1 MTCREIRYVIF
12 CGGDI
17 WATSRPYG
25 NNTILLSAQFM
36 EERQK
41 KLKNVKWKKMEGIR
55 RKIRIE
61 TSTLANTVYPGHR
74 KHLLRH
80 SMADLAANNS
90 TITIIIIIQFSLLPT
105 CTLHLS
111 IYPSQLLPFIV
122 IHFLVVCAACKQ
134 LGWALRG
141 LTIK

>member
-1 MTCREIRYVIF
+1 
-12 CGGDI
+12 
-17 WATSRPYG
+17 
-25 NNTILLSAQFM
+25 
-36 EERQK
+36 
-41 KLKNVKWKKMEGIR
+41 MEGIR
-55 RKIRIE
+55 KKMTE

-105 CTLHLS
+105 CTLRPS

-122 IHFLVVCAACKQ
+122 IHFLVVCATCKQ
-134 LGWALRG
+134 LGWVLRG